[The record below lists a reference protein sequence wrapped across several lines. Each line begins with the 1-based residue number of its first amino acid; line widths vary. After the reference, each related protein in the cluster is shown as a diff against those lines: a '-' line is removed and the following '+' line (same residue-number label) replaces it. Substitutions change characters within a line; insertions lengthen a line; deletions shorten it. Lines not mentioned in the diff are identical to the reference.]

1 MWSLRGAAAVAEI
14 CLLRWRVV
22 WEKLQWMQMQIHG
35 SADADAATFNN
46 DDEYFVRRGE
56 CAHRTIADLHLQPRV
71 YFSSVFRVCVEF
83 SGHSIETPRAID
95 TSIEH

>member
-1 MWSLRGAAAVAEI
+1 
-14 CLLRWRVV
+14 
-22 WEKLQWMQMQIHG
+22 MQIHS
-35 SADADAATFNN
+35 SADADATFNN
-46 DDEYFVRRGE
+46 VDEYFVRRVV

-83 SGHSIETPRAID
+83 SGHSIESPRASAIDID